1 MNLIGETLSNR
12 YSIEELI
19 GRGGMA
25 EVYKAWDL
33 QRQYHVAL
41 KLIREDLAEDLEF
54 LRRFKQEANTL
65 KNLAHSNIVRFY
77 SLERDDNLAF
87 LVMDYIPGITLRRRI
102 LETKGAPL
110 PLAEVAS
117 ITKQICAA
125 LYYAH
130 NQGMIHR
137 DIKTSNILIDP
148 NGRVFLSDFGIAKAS
163 DSATVT
169 TLIPGTPAYMSPEQC
184 KNQLVDNRSDIYS
197 LGVVIFEMLTGR
209 RPFTGEQAQITG
221 TLGEKVR
228 WEHIK
233 SEIPMM
239 RQFNPTILPGLE
251 QVILRCLQKNPDRRY
266 YSVIEFWQNFA
277 NQLPDH
283 ILADPQPQST
293 GANPPNRHPS
303 YSAPS
308 EKSGKETQPKTP
320 RSTMPVCE
328 SCGVPAETRYAVFYQ
343 LIGMIILQRRSSIK
357 GKLCKACIDYYF
369 WNFTG
374 KTILFGWWGFK
385 SFIMTPFILI
395 VNIYRYLI
403 TRGMKPP
410 VLRITPNPNPLWV
423 FSTFAGLA
431 ALVLILA
438 TQVFIPAFSPKINQ
452 NIVETKSVPVQAAII
467 PGAQIQSTST
477 SAQQTLEA
485 IDPESII
492 KATQTA
498 KARISY
504 ATGTAM
510 TRIKKSTATV
520 LEGYKQATATR
531 EAIQVPYLPAK
542 GWAITFM
549 DNFHSNANNWA
560 TGIDDDKYSRS
571 LISISSG
578 YFSWT
583 INSIKEPFIWRKFP
597 DNIDQSISK
606 AYYSVDATLIYGNSA
621 EACYGLAFRYSETG
635 GYTLIVCDDQTFAVL
650 KYQNGDDENIFDW
663 QSTDAIIP
671 GKNNKLGIAAVED
684 RFTIYI
690 NEEFVYEFEDPAY
703 KSGLTGIAISMF
715 DKTPAQFKF
724 DNLVVLSE

>member
-395 VNIYRYLI
+395 INIYRYLI

-477 SAQQTLEA
+477 SAQQTLEV

-492 KATQTA
+492 KTTQTA
-498 KARISY
+498 KARIGY
-504 ATGTAM
+504 ATGTAV
-510 TRIKKSTATV
+510 TRKR
-520 LEGYKQATATR
+520 EATATR
-531 EAIQVPYLPAK
+531 EAIQVPFLPAEE
-542 GWAITFM
+542 WEISMLDTFQT
-549 DNFHSNANNWA
+549 NFNLWDLGPYSNEF
-560 TGIDDDKYSRS
+560 
-571 LISISSG
+571 SSG
-578 YFSWT
+578 ERF
-583 INSIKEPFIWRKFP
+583 IKSGGFLWK
-597 DNIDQSISK
+597 IDQINKNFWQSIFLQSSPVTN
-606 AYYSVDATLIYGNSA
+606 AYISLDARKIIGDAQAS
-621 EACYGLAFRYSETG
+621 CYGLAFRFTEDG
-635 GYTLIVCDDQTFAVL
+635 GYFLFVCDDQSYAVIKTDNSTDTMIL
-650 KYQNGDDENIFDW
+650 DW
-663 QSTDAIIP
+663 QISEKINP
-671 GKNNKLGIAAVED
+671 GRMNKLGIAAVGNQFEVYLNNQ
-684 RFTIYI
+684 YI
-690 NEEFVYEFEDPAY
+690 NSFVDAKFPN
-703 KSGLTGIAISMF
+703 GTVGVAIFLS
-715 DKTPAQFKF
+715 KPIPAQFIF
-724 DNLVVLSE
+724 DNLIVLTE